1 MRILLV
7 DDSPAMRAFIRR
19 VLTLTGVAIGEC
31 YEASNGLEALQEL
44 ELHPVDVVLCDI
56 NMPVMDGEQFV
67 TELHRLGKLESTAVL
82 IVSTDSTCTRM
93 RRLLDIGAR
102 GYLQKPFTPELL
114 RDALDQVIPHDPE
127 EVNSDV

>member
-19 VLTLTGVAIGEC
+19 VLTLTGVTVEAC
-31 YEASNGLEALQEL
+31 YEAGNGLEALHQL
-44 ELHPVDVVLCDI
+44 ERQPVDVVLCDI

-67 TELHRLGKLESTAVL
+67 RQLHDRGLLGSTAVL

-114 RDALDQVIPHDPE
+114 RDALDQVMPISPKGASP
-127 EVNSDV
+127 SA